1 MMWKHWL
8 TVVLGAVFEVSWVVG
23 FKHASTLFE
32 WGATAV
38 AVYLSFYFLIRASR
52 HIPAGTA
59 YAVFVGLGTLGTTTL
74 GMLAFGEPVS
84 WAKIALILLLLL
96 GIGGL
101 QTITEKGAD

>member
-1 MMWKHWL
+1 MMWKDWL
-8 TVVLGAVFEVSWVVG
+8 TVVLGAVFEVSWV
-23 FKHASTLFE
+23 
-32 WGATAV
+32 
-38 AVYLSFYFLIRASR
+38 IRASQ

-74 GMLAFGEPVS
+74 GMVAFGEPVS

-101 QTITEKGAD
+101 QTITEKGVD